1 MDKQRAQEIA
11 ASPKMVRVTYEGEP
25 IYIQHV
31 SDASDTARVYPLGS
45 PENEKEV
52 ALSDLKEFLQ

>member
-11 ASPKMVRVTYEGEP
+11 ASPKMVNVTCQGEP

-31 SDASDTARVYPLGS
+31 NDESETARVYPLGS

-52 ALSDLKEFLQ
+52 ALSDLKEELH